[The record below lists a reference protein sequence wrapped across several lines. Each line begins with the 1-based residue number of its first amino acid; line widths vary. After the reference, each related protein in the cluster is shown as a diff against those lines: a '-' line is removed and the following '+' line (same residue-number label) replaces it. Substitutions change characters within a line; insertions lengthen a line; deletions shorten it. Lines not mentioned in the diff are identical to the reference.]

1 VQDVDK
7 YDYELKKAAE
17 KATENNA
24 GKNARSFIEFNKN
37 EGKDLRTT
45 IHDAMG
51 MFGYVFNLDK
61 ITKLATEIY
70 Q

>member
-1 VQDVDK
+1 MDK

-24 GKNARSFIEFNKN
+24 GKSFIEFNKN